1 LEAKLRLRRKRLKDD
16 LKQEKDQFEA
26 EIQTKDLVAEEK
38 YEKKKQNVLSAQAA
52 ASQDASTSQLGGYPR

>member
-1 LEAKLRLRRKRLKDD
+1 MEAKLRLRRKRLKDD

-26 EIQTKDLVAEEK
+26 EIQTKDLVAEEE

-52 ASQDASTSQLGGYPR
+52 A

>member
-26 EIQTKDLVAEEK
+26 EI
-38 YEKKKQNVLSAQAA
+38 
-52 ASQDASTSQLGGYPR
+52 

>member
-1 LEAKLRLRRKRLKDD
+1 MEAKLRLRRKRLKDD

-26 EIQTKDLVAEEK
+26 EIQTKDLVAEEE

-52 ASQDASTSQLGGYPR
+52 ASQEASTSQLGGYPR

>member
-26 EIQTKDLVAEEK
+26 EIQTKDLVGEEE
-38 YEKKKQNVLSAQAA
+38 YEKKK
-52 ASQDASTSQLGGYPR
+52 